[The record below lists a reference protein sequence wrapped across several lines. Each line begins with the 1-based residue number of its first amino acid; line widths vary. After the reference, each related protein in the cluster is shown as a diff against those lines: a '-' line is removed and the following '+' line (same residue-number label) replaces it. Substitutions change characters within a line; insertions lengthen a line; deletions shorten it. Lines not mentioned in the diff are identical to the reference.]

1 MRRGA
6 LLHKAATEAKL
17 LLIGIP
23 VLIWTLL
30 PIYHIVLF
38 ALSSKDEAFNGNL
51 WPEHP
56 TLRNFAIVFNQDN
69 YFLNHFWL
77 QLWNSLL
84 IAVAVGLLTLVVA
97 TAAAFAISRIK
108 VRGGRTVMNLALFTY
123 FIPAAFLAVP
133 MYKAMGVYGLLNHQ
147 WALILAMVTIASP
160 YAIWVLK
167 QSSDKL
173 PYELDEAAR
182 IDGASPMQLF
192 RLVYLP
198 LMAPALVA
206 VGTYAL
212 LLAWNEYLYAFL
224 LLSNDRDITLA
235 VALGHFLSADDS
247 PWELLMTT
255 GLLYALP
262 PAAIY
267 YTFKRYMVSGLTA
280 GAVKA

>member
-1 MRRGA
+1 MKR
-6 LLHKAATEAKL
+6 LLTEARL
-17 LLIGIP
+17 VLIGIP
-23 VLIWTLL
+23 VAIWTLL
-30 PIYHIVLF
+30 PIYHMFLF
-38 ALSSKDEAFNGNL
+38 SISTKEEAFAGEL
-51 WPEHP
+51 WPAHP
-56 TLRNFAIVFNQDN
+56 TLRNFGVVFREQN
-69 YFLNHFWL
+69 YFLNHFWR
-77 QLWNSLL
+77 QFANSLL
-84 IAVAVGLLTLVVA
+84 IAVAVGAITLVVA
-97 TAAAFAISRIK
+97 AGAAFSISRLRT
-108 VRGGRTVMNLALFTY
+108 RGGRLVLNCALFTY

-133 MYKAMGVYGLLNHQ
+133 MYKAMGTYGLLNTQ

-167 QSSDKL
+167 QASDKL
-173 PYELDEAAR
+173 PWELDEAAR
-182 IDGASPMQLF
+182 IDGASPLQLF

-198 LMAPALVA
+198 LIAPSLVA

-224 LLSNDRDITLA
+224 LLSNDKDITLP

-255 GLLYALP
+255 GLIYALP

-267 YTFKRYMVSGLTA
+267 YAFKRYMVAGLTA

>member
-1 MRRGA
+1 MRMPTLRDV
-6 LLHKAATEAKL
+6 ATEAKL

-23 VLIWTLL
+23 VLLWTML
-30 PIYHIVLF
+30 PLYHLFLF
-38 ALSSKDEAFNGNL
+38 AISPKESAFAGKL
-51 WPEHP
+51 WPDHP
-56 TLRNFAIVFNQDN
+56 TLRNFEIVFAEKH

-77 QLWNSLL
+77 QLWNSVV
-84 IAVAVGLLTLVVA
+84 IAVAIAALTLFIA
-97 TAAAFAISRIK
+97 TAAAFAISRLK
-108 VRGGRTVMNLALFTY
+108 VPGGRTVMNLALFTY

-133 MYKAMGVYGLLNHQ
+133 MYKTMGNYGLLNNQ
-147 WALILAMVTIASP
+147 WSLILAMVTIASP

-167 QSSDKL
+167 QASDKL
-173 PYELDEAAR
+173 PYELDEAAV
-182 IDGASPMQLF
+182 IDGASPLQLF

-198 LMAPALVA
+198 LMMPSLVA

-224 LLSNDRDITLA
+224 LLSKDTDITLP
-235 VALGHFLSADDS
+235 VALGNFLSADDS

-255 GLLYALP
+255 GLIYALP

-280 GAVKA
+280 GAVKN

>member
-1 MRRGA
+1 MKKPTWRQVT
-6 LLHKAATEAKL
+6 TEAKL

-30 PIYHIVLF
+30 PIYHLF
-38 ALSSKDEAFNGNL
+38 LFSISPKESAFAGRL
-51 WPEHP
+51 WPDHP
-56 TLRNFAIVFNQDN
+56 TLNNFAIVFKQQH
-69 YFLNHFWL
+69 YYLNHFWQ

-84 IAVAVGLLTLVVA
+84 IAVAAGAITLFVA
-97 TAAAFAISRIK
+97 TAAAFAISRLK
-108 VRGGRTVMNLALFTY
+108 VKGGRLMMNLALFTY

-133 MYKAMGVYGLLNHQ
+133 MYKTMGNYGLLNNQ
-147 WALILAMVTIASP
+147 WALILAMVTIAAP
-160 YAIWVLK
+160 YSIWVLK
-167 QSSDKL
+167 QASDKL
-173 PYELDEAAR
+173 PYELDEAAK
-182 IDGASPMQLF
+182 IDGASPLQLF

-198 LMAPALVA
+198 LMMPSMVA

-224 LLSNDRDITLA
+224 LLSNERDLTLG
-235 VALGHFLSADDS
+235 VALGHFLNADDS

-267 YTFKRYMVSGLTA
+267 YAFKRYMVSGLTS